1 MQSCVAWKT
10 LLGDL
15 GRPSIR
21 SLLCNSKILCNTD
34 LTEIFHQLDQPDRQ
48 VDATLLPSLLRWCGN
63 SKALFKGKLLH
74 LLILESEI
82 AHHVHLTSLLV
93 QMYAQCGS
101 PEDALAMFANLQ
113 LRDVSLWNVI
123 VRSYTQQG
131 QFEPAFKFFNQMQHE
146 GDLPNEV
153 SFVYILSAY
162 ASQGA
167 LVDGKRMH
175 TRIVGSMFESD
186 VFVGTTLITLYGKC
200 GGLQDAWRVFEK
212 MPQRNVASWTAMIV
226 EYTQHGQSNK
236 ALQLFE
242 QMKAEGVSPNKVTYV
257 NILVACADQAAL
269 VEGKHLH
276 ACNMD
281 VRFESDVVM
290 GTALV
295 NMYGKCGSLEG
306 AETIYSNMPNQNVVS
321 WSAMIAVYARYG
333 HVNQGLQLFQQMQL
347 EGVIPNR
354 STFLSIFA
362 ACARQG
368 IMAAAKQIHA
378 CILNTRFEAD
388 TVLRNGLISMYGKCG
403 SVLDAQKVFY
413 KMSERNIVSWNAMIA
428 VHNEHGQ
435 AMDSLQL
442 FRQMVWERFIPNNIT
457 FISIL
462 SACASLSDLAE
473 GKWIHGCIL
482 ESRFEL
488 DVVLG
493 TALVNMYGKC
503 GSPEESQRVFDKML
517 ERDTI
522 AWNAMIA
529 VRAEHQHSKEALQL
543 FNQMQ
548 RGGERPD
555 KVTFVNSLVACS
567 SLGILTEGRRI
578 HTQLLGMRFQ
588 IDVVL
593 GNTLLNMYGKCGN
606 LEHAVEVFEKML
618 ERTVVSWTVMI
629 ALFAQNGLTEESLQL
644 FHKMQEEGIMPNK
657 VTYVS
662 LLDTC
667 ANQAVLVEGR
677 KMHLHI
683 LDNGFDLDVA
693 VRNAMVS
700 MYGKCGSL
708 EDAWRTFDNMPEQD
722 IISWNAMIS
731 AHAQHGQGVE
741 ALQLL
746 CKMHQDRAMPN
757 NITCVNILTA
767 CSHAGLLDDGCH
779 FFESMHADFGIL
791 PTVDHYNCMIDLLAR
806 AGLLEEAEN
815 MINTMPYQPTSVSF
829 MSLLSACKHLAAI
842 ERGLRN
848 AKNVFE
854 FCAEDDT
861 PLVML
866 FNIYATGRGAGMELL

>member
-1 MQSCVAWKT
+1 
-10 LLGDL
+10 
-15 GRPSIR
+15 
-21 SLLCNSKILCNTD
+21 
-34 LTEIFHQLDQPDRQ
+34 
-48 VDATLLPSLLRWCGN
+48 
-63 SKALFKGKLLH
+63 
-74 LLILESEI
+74 
-82 AHHVHLTSLLV
+82 
-93 QMYAQCGS
+93 
-101 PEDALAMFANLQ
+101 
-113 LRDVSLWNVI
+113 
-123 VRSYTQQG
+123 
-131 QFEPAFKFFNQMQHE
+131 
-146 GDLPNEV
+146 
-153 SFVYILSAY
+153 
-162 ASQGA
+162 
-167 LVDGKRMH
+167 
-175 TRIVGSMFESD
+175 
-186 VFVGTTLITLYGKC
+186 
-200 GGLQDAWRVFEK
+200 
-212 MPQRNVASWTAMIV
+212 
-226 EYTQHGQSNK
+226 
-236 ALQLFE
+236 
-242 QMKAEGVSPNKVTYV
+242 
-257 NILVACADQAAL
+257 
-269 VEGKHLH
+269 
-276 ACNMD
+276 
-281 VRFESDVVM
+281 
-290 GTALV
+290 
-295 NMYGKCGSLEG
+295 
-306 AETIYSNMPNQNVVS
+306 
-321 WSAMIAVYARYG
+321 
-333 HVNQGLQLFQQMQL
+333 
-347 EGVIPNR
+347 
-354 STFLSIFA
+354 
-362 ACARQG
+362 
-368 IMAAAKQIHA
+368 
-378 CILNTRFEAD
+378 
-388 TVLRNGLISMYGKCG
+388 
-403 SVLDAQKVFY
+403 
-413 KMSERNIVSWNAMIA
+413 MIA